1 MMIMETMFFA
11 GWIVLLLLAFS
22 IKDDI
27 DKAVE
32 QEEEDYDGKSEHHEE
47 EKIQ

>member
-1 MMIMETMFFA
+1 METMFFV
-11 GWIVLLLLAFS
+11 GWIVLLLLALS

>member
-1 MMIMETMFFA
+1 MMTMETMFFV

-47 EKIQ
+47 KEIQ